1 MKVRIYRIANQFGI
15 TKAYRLKI
23 KGYVFTDISRFDPN
37 HNKIGN
43 NNEKLAG
50 IMR

>member
-23 KGYVFTDISRFDPN
+23 RGYVFPRKKNDW
-37 HNKIGN
+37 
-43 NNEKLAG
+43 
-50 IMR
+50 